1 MYQFRLQRV
10 LVYRRRQTER
20 CARDMSE
27 AQRLLQQD
35 EARLAALRNE
45 ERVYRERLDGLQD
58 RTLPGEELKLWLD
71 AYRSLAQ
78 RIDRQDAATAQS
90 AARVEQAR
98 QALLEARRKE
108 QTIDT
113 LRAKGQRQYA
123 LDYAKREQELL
134 DERTIMRLYH
144 EH

>member
-27 AQRLLQQD
+27 AQRLLRQD
-35 EARLAALRNE
+35 QAQLDVLRDE
-45 ERVYRERLDGLQD
+45 ERVCRERIDELQD
-58 RTLPGEELKLWLD
+58 RALPGVELKLWLD
-71 AYRSLAQ
+71 AYRGLAQ
-78 RIDRQDAATAQS
+78 RIDRQEIATAQS
-90 AARVEQAR
+90 AARVDQER
-98 QALLEARRKE
+98 QALLEAQRKE

-113 LRAKGQRQYA
+113 LRAKGQRQHA
-123 LDYAKREQELL
+123 LDEATREQELL
-134 DERTIMRLYH
+134 DERTITRLNH

>member
-10 LVYRRRQTER
+10 LVYRRRQTEKY
-20 CARDMSE
+20 ARDMSE

-35 EARLAALRNE
+35 EEQLAVLRDE
-45 ERVYRERLDGLQD
+45 ERTYQERFDDLQD
-58 RTLPGEELKLWLD
+58 TALPGEELRLWLD

-78 RIDRQDAATAQS
+78 RINRQEAAVAQS
-90 AARVEQAR
+90 TARVDQAR
-98 QALLEARRKE
+98 RDLLEARRKE
-108 QTIDT
+108 RTIDT

-144 EH
+144 EY

>member
-10 LVYRRRQTER
+10 LVYRRRLTDR

-27 AQRLLQQD
+27 AQRRLQQ
-35 EARLAALRNE
+35 EETQLAALCDE
-45 ERVYRERLDGLQD
+45 ERVYRERFDDLQD
-58 RTLPGEELKLWLD
+58 AAMPGKELKLWLD
-71 AYRSLAQ
+71 AYRSLTQ
-78 RIDRQDAATAQS
+78 RIDIQEAAAAQS
-90 AARVEQAR
+90 AAGVDQAR
-98 QALLEARRKE
+98 QALLEAQRKE

-113 LRAKGQRQYA
+113 LRAKRQRQYA
-123 LDYAKREQELL
+123 LDYAKHEQELL